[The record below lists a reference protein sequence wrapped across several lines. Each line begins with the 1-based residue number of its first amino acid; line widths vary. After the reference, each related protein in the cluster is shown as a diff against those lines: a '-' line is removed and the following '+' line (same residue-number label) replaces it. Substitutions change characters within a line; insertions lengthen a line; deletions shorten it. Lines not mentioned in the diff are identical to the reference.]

1 MANHS
6 DSVSRTGPD
15 GGLLGVSA
23 RWLAS
28 QGKLLASGFAN
39 TREQERTLESLDAL
53 SVGLEV
59 WDNQGRRL
67 FSNRTNANLLDGG
80 FPTTD
85 AIRLI
90 DVGQS
95 DSGAWRQLSSEP
107 GPHGNAGTVRRDLLL
122 QSGADAAP
130 PHLQELPGNRWVSVY
145 GACSATGYVAVARV
159 DVTDIVRRGQELE
172 DRVRQLMRESTT
184 DGLTGL
190 ANRRHFDATLAIEW
204 NRAARSQT
212 AISLLMVDIDH
223 FKKYNDH
230 YGHQAGDRCLQQVA
244 LALESC
250 VRRAGELVAR
260 YGGEEFV
267 LLLPGSDVEEACETA
282 QKCLD
287 KMRDAALP
295 HAASPDAQGVTLSI
309 GVASIQPQPSSE
321 SVSMLNAA
329 DCAMYRAKTGGRAR
343 YAIASQDDWEMADD
357 TPRTQPGPL

>member
-28 QGKLLASGFAN
+28 QSKLLASGFIN
-39 TREQERTLESLDAL
+39 NREQERTLESLDAL

-85 AIRLI
+85 AMRLI
-90 DVGQS
+90 DVAQS
-95 DSGAWRQLSSEP
+95 DNGAWLPLSSAA
-107 GPHGNAGTVRRDLLL
+107 GPHENGGTARRDPLV
-122 QSGADAAP
+122 QSGAAS

-212 AISLLMVDIDH
+212 FISLLMVDIDH

-267 LLLPGSDVEEACETA
+267 LLLPGSDVEEARETA

-295 HAASPDAQGVTLSI
+295 HAASPCAQEVTLSI

-329 DCAMYRAKTGGRAR
+329 DCAMYRAKAGGRAR
-343 YAIASQDDWEMADD
+343 YAIANQDDWEMPDD